1 MSKTGYTL
9 RLGVALILALAGLG
23 LLLAG
28 RGAAPLPATPTPPPP
43 TVRAAAGESGA
54 FVPTL
59 TPTATVTAGLTVTPA
74 VDELPPT
81 PTPIPPPTVHV
92 VQAGDTL
99 LGLAYT
105 YGVPVAAFQLL
116 NGLGDSTLLSV
127 GQELLIPRQ
136 SDWAGVPVYWI
147 VHTVHANETLS
158 GIAEAYDIPLQ
169 RLLEVN
175 GLTLDSPLRVGRDL
189 ILPAESPLVAR
200 NTAGTGAG
208 SSTGGGGGTQPPTS
222 SGGRYVPIT
231 DPPPADVADW
241 PAEVIRLINVIRVE
255 NGLQPLTYNAKLA
268 TIAQSHANDCSAR
281 GWCSHTGSD
290 GSSYRMRMAAIG
302 YNARYASEC
311 WAQSRNPAHAIN
323 MWMDEVPPYDA
334 HRRTILSPHYTE
346 IGVGV
351 AQTTWGYY
359 FVADFGQP

>member
-1 MSKTGYTL
+1 MKRQVGFNGG
-9 RLGVALILALAGLG
+9 RWLALSVLTGWLLVACGGAGVPT
-23 LLLAG
+23 AKPAQEVAA
-28 RGAAPLPATPTPPPP
+28 GAAEATVRPLSPTPTPLPPTATPTP
-43 TVRAAAGESGA
+43 E
-54 FVPTL
+54 
-59 TPTATVTAGLTVTPA
+59 
-74 VDELPPT
+74 PPT
-81 PTPIPPPTVHV
+81 PTPMPPPTVHV

-116 NGLGDSTLLSV
+116 NGLGESTVLSV
-127 GQELLIPRQ
+127 GQELRIPRQ
-136 SDWAGVPVYWI
+136 SDWAGVPLYWI
-147 VHTVHANETLS
+147 VHTVHSGETLS

-175 GLTLDSPLRVGRDL
+175 GLSIDSPLIVGRDL

-200 NTAGTGAG
+200 NTAGTG
-208 SSTGGGGGTQPPTS
+208 TGS
-222 SGGRYVPIT
+222 SGGTGSQPPPASGGTYRPIT

-241 PAEVIRLINVIRVE
+241 PAEVMRLINQIRVE
-255 NGLQPLTYNAKLA
+255 NGLAPLAYNAKLA
-268 TIAQSHANDCSAR
+268 TIAQSHANDCAAR

-302 YNARYASEC
+302 YAARYASEC

>member
-1 MSKTGYTL
+1 MFNKVWFKGGL
-9 RLGVALILALAGLG
+9 WVALIAW
-23 LLLAG
+23 LLSACG
-28 RGAAPLPATPTPPPP
+28 GADVPRTTPAQ
-43 TVRAAAGESGA
+43 
-54 FVPTL
+54 
-59 TPTATVTAGLTVTPA
+59 TATVETAQGMTVSSS
-74 VDELPPT
+74 PT
-81 PTPIPPPTVHV
+81 PTPAPTVEAMPTAQPPTPVPTPTPVPPPTVHV
-92 VQAGDTL
+92 VQEGDTL

-127 GQELLIPRQ
+127 GQALLIPRQ

-147 VHTVHANETLS
+147 VHTVHPNETLS

-175 GLTLDSPLRVGRDL
+175 GLTLDTPLSVGRDL

-200 NTAGTGAG
+200 NTAGTGVG
-208 SSTGGGGGTQPPTS
+208 TGGGTSTQPPVS
-222 SGGRYVPIT
+222 SGGTYVPIT

-241 PAEVIRLINVIRVE
+241 PAEVIRLINAIRVE
-255 NGLQPLTYNAKLA
+255 NGLQPLAYNAKLA
-268 TIAQSHANDCSAR
+268 TIAQSHANDCASR

-302 YNARYASEC
+302 YAARYASEC